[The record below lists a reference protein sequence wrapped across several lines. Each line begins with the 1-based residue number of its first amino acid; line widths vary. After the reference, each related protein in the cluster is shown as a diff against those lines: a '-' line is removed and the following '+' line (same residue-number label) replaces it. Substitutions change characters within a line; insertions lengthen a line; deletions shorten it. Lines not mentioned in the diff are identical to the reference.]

1 MSDLLDELRRL
12 VEPIQCRPGCF
23 GPLPTGDCQCGATR
37 DRERR
42 ADEREDLS
50 SRLPAIIARLES
62 DAGEIARLR
71 AERDGWQRQT
81 EGLKRLIGHW
91 SRLSPDAERVRDAY
105 EVDPATLLSRHL
117 NALAAALKESK

>member
-1 MSDLLDELRRL
+1 MSDLIDKLK
-12 VEPIQCRPGCF
+12 Q
-23 GPLPTGDCQCGATR
+23 LP
-37 DRERR
+37 EHPNLWSS
-42 ADEREDLS
+42 ADIYLAAYA
-50 SRLPAIIARLES
+50 LPAIIARLES

-117 NALAAALKESK
+117 NALAAALKEKA